1 MTIDART
8 QQHEGPLPVRTPQA
22 GALRA
27 GALGVVGMAVMVVGA
42 TAPLTAM
49 ASNISLSL
57 AFGPGPGTIGVL
69 VLVVAVL
76 VVFTAGYVTLSR
88 AVVNTGAYY
97 AYVAHGLGRTAGAAT
112 ASIATIAYNAATAGM
127 AAATGYFAD
136 LGLAAYAGIDL
147 PWWLLAAL
155 ALTLT
160 GALGLVGVSSA
171 ARATTVI
178 CAVQFALLAAFV
190 VAVLL
195 RRPEGF
201 TAAPLAPSV
210 VFSGGIG
217 LALVT
222 VLLAFSGYEATAAYC
237 EEARDA
243 RRTVARATYLALL
256 ALGGVFLAATWAVTA
271 AVPDVQ
277 ELARQDPGG
286 LVFGLFATY
295 LGTWTGPVLAFVVAG
310 SFLGATVAFHNM
322 ATRYLFALGR
332 SGLLASGLAR
342 THPRRRTPHVAVLT
356 QLAVSAVL
364 VTPFAVAGIDPLT
377 GMFPAISGI
386 NSLAVVVL
394 MTACC
399 ASVVV
404 AASRGRVTG
413 SRWATRIAPVV
424 SGLALLGAGVLIVAN
439 YEGVTGSAA
448 VWINVLPAVL
458 VVGAAFGAW
467 RQRRLGAPEPDVEVA
482 P

>member
-1 MTIDART
+1 MTLDARV
-8 QQHEGPLPVRTPQA
+8 QQQDVAPGTPRA

-27 GALGVVGMAVMVVGA
+27 GALGVGGMVVMVVGA

-57 AFGPGPGTIGVL
+57 AFGPGPGTIGVI

-76 VVFTAGYVTLSR
+76 TVFTAGYVTLSR

-112 ASIATIAYNAATAGM
+112 ASIATIAYNVATAGM
-127 AAATGYFAD
+127 AAATGYFTD
-136 LGLAAYAGIDL
+136 LALGAYAGIDL
-147 PWWLLAAL
+147 PWWLYTAV
-155 ALTLT
+155 
-160 GALGLVGVSSA
+160 ALGLTGLLSVVGVSFA

-190 VAVLL
+190 VAVLV

-201 TAAPLAPSV
+201 TAAPLSPGV
-210 VFSGGIG
+210 VFGGGIG

-256 ALGGVFLAATWAVTA
+256 LLGGVFVAATWAVTA

-277 ELARQDPGG
+277 VLAQRDPGS

-295 LGTWTGPVLAFVVAG
+295 LGAWTGPLLGFVVAA

-322 ATRYLFALGR
+322 ATRYMFALGR
-332 SGLLASGLAR
+332 SGLLPSGLAR
-342 THPRRRTPHVAVLT
+342 THPRLRTPHVGVVT
-356 QLAVSAVL
+356 QLVVSAVL
-364 VTPFAVAGIDPLT
+364 VTPFAVAGIDPLV
-377 GMFPAISGI
+377 GLFPAIAGI
-386 NSLAVVVL
+386 NALAVVVL
-394 MTACC
+394 MTSCC

-404 AASRGRVTG
+404 AGVRGRVTG
-413 SRWATRIAPVV
+413 SRWATRIAPVLAG
-424 SGLALLGAGVLIVAN
+424 SALLGAGVLIVGN
-439 YEGVTGSAA
+439 YAEVTGSTAA
-448 VWINVLPAVL
+448 WVNVLPAVL
-458 VVGAAFGAW
+458 VVGAAYGAW
-467 RQRRLGAPEPDVEVA
+467 AQRRIGAAALAVDDV